1 MVKNMMKKITPLGA
15 LSITTAILCGIWAYV
30 AGIAGLISWAGFA
43 GCTTYFASGE
53 HGIVGM
59 RKTLFPNLLGVLLGM
74 ILINLSALFP
84 MFGEL
89 GIWCGIITFVMCM
102 SSNFKLFDFCPGIF
116 MGCFTTFAA
125 NGQWKGLVLAL
136 VIGAFLGIAC
146 DYSGMWLYKAIRK
159 E

>member
-15 LSITTAILCGIWAYV
+15 LSITTAILCGIY
-30 AGIAGLISWAGFA
+30 
-43 GCTTYFASGE
+43 
-53 HGIVGM
+53 
-59 RKTLFPNLLGVLLGM
+59 
-74 ILINLSALFP
+74 LSAIFP
-84 MFGEL
+84 LFGEL